1 MWLPNRI
8 ISVKMDAMALN
19 DDELLRVYCDLHKVF
34 PEDVHISR
42 PLIHLFQQR
51 GNDRHAGDLA
61 LAMARRMLALG
72 WGQDAIGFLE
82 LCRNLN
88 HPQQDEIQ
96 ALSTLASITVN
107 GSIRMEP
114 GEAQVFTLIEQL
126 SDQEALEFFRL
137 AHLKHVAEGDDV
149 VVQGGVEHSFFLIL
163 EGEMRVHMTTD
174 DHTRV
179 HLSNLGV
186 GQFFG
191 EFACIYGLPRS
202 ATVTAAQPSLVLEFS
217 DLAITQLMQRSP
229 MAGEGLMRTIQMRVV
244 QSMSR
249 SHPALEG
256 IPETDRRWLAEEST
270 IIEFKQGD
278 TIGGDKRPGNVC
290 YVIVHGSVQ
299 ACVTRDGDTLSAYLG
314 VGDMFGEISSYL
326 RLPPHTQLR
335 AENHCLICRV
345 PKDIFNSF
353 MNAYGGFEAWVK
365 QHAINR
371 IQQWKQAA
379 DESGVHILKGH

>member
-8 ISVKMDAMALN
+8 ISAKMGDMALN

-34 PEDVHISR
+34 PEDVHVAR
-42 PLIHLFQQR
+42 PLIHLFQQH

-82 LCRNLN
+82 LCRNLH
-88 HPQQDEIQ
+88 HPLAEEIK
-96 ALSTLASITVN
+96 ALSTLASITLN

-114 GEAQVFTLIEQL
+114 GEAKVFTLIEQL

-137 AHLKHVAEGDDV
+137 AHMRHVAECDSV
-149 VVQGGVEHSFFLIL
+149 VVQGGTEHSFFLIL
-163 EGEMRVHMTTD
+163 EGGMRVHMTTD
-174 DHTRV
+174 NHERV
-179 HLSNLGV
+179 YLNSLDA

-229 MAGEGLMRTIQMRVV
+229 MAGEGLMRTIQTRVV

-256 IPETDRRWLAEEST
+256 IPETDRRWLAEEAV
-270 IIEFKQGD
+270 ILEYKQGD
-278 TIGGDKRPGNVC
+278 AVERPDDAC
-290 YVIVHGSVQ
+290 CVIVHGAVQ
-299 ACVTRDGDTLSAYLG
+299 ACVARDGDTLCASMG
-314 VGDMFGEISSYL
+314 VGDMFGKINSFV
-326 RLPPHTQLR
+326 RLPPHTKLR
-335 AENHCLICRV
+335 AKNHCLICRV
-345 PKDIFNSF
+345 PKNIFNSF
-353 MNAYGGFEAWVK
+353 MNAYGGYEAWVK
-365 QHAINR
+365 QYAIKR

-379 DESGVHILKGH
+379 NDAGVQTVKE